1 MDREAPSTVVRALR
15 AQVSP
20 ELGLVWDEVDC
31 VWRFTYEGRVLALV
45 LTHDDGSPMLSLD
58 GYTDAVVR
66 LAQRSDAYQDFGERR
81 KRLRRSVAELRG
93 TARAQRRGR
102 LEDLRPEARDRARL
116 SRFGTRPFVSG
127 I

>member
-20 ELGLVWDEVDC
+20 ELGVVWDEVDC
-31 VWRFTYEGRVLALV
+31 VWRFTYEGRTLALV
-45 LTHDDGSPMLSLD
+45 LTHDDGTPMLSLD

-81 KRLRRSVAELRG
+81 KRLRRSVAELRD

-116 SRFGTRPFVSG
+116 SRCGPRPFITG